1 MMTENSTTPKRIAFQ
16 VADVHKALLSVTR
29 AADMGFSCTLGK
41 TGGWLQD
48 EVSHEK
54 IPIRR
59 KGNLYVMKV
68 WVKES
73 PFTRP
78 R

>member
-1 MMTENSTTPKRIAFQ
+1 MMTENSETQKRINFQ
-16 VADVHKALLSVTR
+16 VADVHKPLLSVTR
-29 AADMGFSCTLGK
+29 AADMGYQCVLHK
-41 TGGWLQD
+41 TGGYLKD
-48 EVSHEK
+48 SMSEEI

-59 KGNLYVMKV
+59 KGNLYVMRV

-73 PFTRP
+73 PFGRQ